1 LTKFIGIVI
10 YIGKGGYGMSE
21 MVFDTNRTLRYS
33 RQIILEGIGYEGQKK
48 LLNSRV
54 LVVGAGGLGAPILS
68 YLAGAG
74 VGTLGV
80 ADFDAVGVSNLN
92 RQVLF
97 NTDDLG
103 RKKVDVAEERL
114 KKLNPDVNIIKYPF
128 RIDINNIEEIVSD
141 YDVVVD
147 APDNFTARYL
157 VNDCC
162 FFLKKPVIEGAAV
175 GYDGIITTIVPGD
188 NPCYRC
194 MYPSPPPDGVIPTC
208 SDTGILGMVT
218 GVIGSLQ
225 ALETVKLLVGHGELL
240 TGRILFFEAL
250 ELSFRE
256 IMLKKSK
263 ACPLCG
269 ENPTIKELVQYEIKC
284 RLKTFE

>member
-1 LTKFIGIVI
+1 MQEI
-10 YIGKGGYGMSE
+10 
-21 MVFDTNRTLRYS
+21 VFDTNRTLRYS
-33 RQIILEGIGYEGQKK
+33 RQIILEGIGMEGQKK

-68 YLAGAG
+68 YLVGAG

-80 ADFDAVGVSNLN
+80 ADFDSVGVSNLN

-97 NTDDLG
+97 NNDDLG

-114 KKLNPDVNIIKYPF
+114 GKLNPDVNIIKYPF
-128 RIDINNIEEIVSD
+128 RIDINNVEEIVSN

-147 APDNFTARYL
+147 APDNFPVRYL

-175 GYDGIITTIVPGD
+175 GYEGILTTIMPGD

-194 MYPSPPPDGVIPTC
+194 MYPAPPPDGVLPTC

-218 GVIGSLQ
+218 GVIGSMQ
-225 ALETVKLLVGHGELL
+225 ALETVKLLLGHGELL
-240 TGRILFFEAL
+240 AGRILFFDAL
-250 ELSFRE
+250 ESSFRE
-256 IMLKKSK
+256 ITLKKSK

-269 ENPTIKELVQYEIKC
+269 ENPTIKELVQYNIKC
-284 RLKTFE
+284 RMKTFNS